1 MAHRPTSRLFLFIG
15 LAFFFILTL
24 AFLRQGSPLSPEAR
38 APGHVDRTIP
48 NVEIT
53 DKMLQGGVVSSK
65 MGNETA
71 RAELG
76 RAAWRVLHTMIAQ
89 FPDEPSE
96 EQQETLRSYI
106 YLFSRLYPCG
116 ECASH
121 FQAHLA
127 KFPPQVSSRS
137 AAAAWACHVHNE
149 VNKMLHK
156 DIFDCSKI
164 GDFYDCGCAHD
175 DDKSDGGGEKGGQDG
190 AGDSSKINP
199 MKSANQPVSGKAEV
213 DESATKKVSQNG
225 RQINPGSFPPVEI
238 HPEPQT
244 NG

>member
-1 MAHRPTSRLFLFIG
+1 MAHRPTSRLFIFIG
-15 LAFFFILTL
+15 FTLFFILTL
-24 AFLRQGSPLSPEAR
+24 AYLRQNSPLSPEAR

-53 DKMLQGGVVSSK
+53 EKMLQGGVVTSK

-76 RAAWRVLHTMIAQ
+76 RAAWKVLHTMMAQ
-89 FPDEPSE
+89 FPDKPSA
-96 EQQETLRSYI
+96 EQQETLRSYV

-121 FQAHLA
+121 FQAHLS

-149 VNKMLHK
+149 VNKMLKK

-175 DDKSDGGGEKGGQDG
+175 DEGDGEEGKSVDGEKTSILSPAGGTTDP
-190 AGDSSKINP
+190 A
-199 MKSANQPVSGKAEV
+199 SGKEK
-213 DESATKKVSQNG
+213 DMGEPLTTTTSQTNAK
-225 RQINPGSFPPVEI
+225 PFLPVEI
-238 HPEPQT
+238 TQEP
-244 NG
+244 

>member
-15 LAFFFILTL
+15 LALFFVLTL
-24 AFLRQGSPLSPEAR
+24 TFLRQNSPLSPEAR

-48 NVEIT
+48 NVEIS
-53 DKMLQGGVVSSK
+53 DKMLHGAVVTSK

-71 RAELG
+71 KAELG
-76 RAAWRVLHTMIAQ
+76 RSAWRVLHTMMAQ
-89 FPDEPSE
+89 FPDKPSA
-96 EQQETLRSYI
+96 EQQETLRSFI

-175 DDKSDGGGEKGGQDG
+175 EGDSEDGGQ
-190 AGDSSKINP
+190 SSVTNP
-199 MKSANQPVSGKAEV
+199 VKNANDPLSGKAEMSGGAV
-213 DESATKKVSQNG
+213 KKTPDG
-225 RQINPGSFPPVEI
+225 RQINAQSFPPVEI
-238 HPEPQT
+238 HPEPAT

>member
-1 MAHRPTSRLFLFIG
+1 MAHRPASRLFLFIG
-15 LAFFFILTL
+15 LTLFFILTL
-24 AFLRQGSPLSPEAR
+24 FFLRQSSPLSPEAR

-53 DKMLQGGVVSSK
+53 DKMLQGEVVTSK

-76 RAAWRVLHTMIAQ
+76 RAAWKVLHTMMAQ
-89 FPDEPSE
+89 FPDKPSA

-175 DDKSDGGGEKGGQDG
+175 DEGDGEGEKGQ
-190 AGDSSKINP
+190 AGKKISDINP
-199 MKSANQPVSGKAEV
+199 SGGANDPVSGKKEMG
-213 DESATKKVSQNG
+213 ETSTTTTSQNG
-225 RQINPGSFPPVEI
+225 KPFTPVQINA
-238 HPEPQT
+238 EP
-244 NG
+244 